1 MPPVNGD
8 PVRRPTLCYLLGSA
22 ALVALLYLLCA
33 GRQEDPRALALEAL
47 FAWLAVFVPPLLLV
61 ERGLAVARLLLRLAR
76 GH

>member
-1 MPPVNGD
+1 MPSVNGD
-8 PVRRPTLCYLLGSA
+8 PVRRPTLCYLFGSA

-33 GRQEDPRALALEAL
+33 GRQDDPRALALEAL

-61 ERGLAVARLLLRLAR
+61 ERALALARSLLRRAR